1 MRIRIRHIRAV
12 RKKYEPIVFASERRV
27 QVNVVQK
34 GQRMKPNILL
44 LCLDSARPDRL
55 SCYGYGRRTTPNLD
69 ALAAQS
75 VLFRNAVANA
85 PWTVPSHASLFTGLH
100 TIDHRTFNS
109 RLPDDV
115 GPTMAEVL
123 RDVGYSTAA
132 VTANPWLTKHSGM
145 LRGFATS
152 IELPP
157 SSRRQGVSRARRGLS
172 IRAAKVLALLGV
184 RGSWLYP
191 EAREV
196 NGHVISLLRNARE
209 PFFLFANYMDTH
221 APYLPAWPHAAGWS
235 PTLGGAKARWDW
247 WTVYRK
253 HSPWDVLSDGRDD
266 LVKALGDLYDG
277 DLANTDGRL
286 GELIDW
292 VQSRR
297 WQRPVVLIVFSDHGE
312 NLGDHGL
319 VSHFGCLYDTLLRV
333 VLIISAPGLA
343 PAGVRIEAQVQ
354 LSDVMPSILRVLG
367 STWEREGPLYR
378 DRPSLLDMKAT
389 ADRDWS
395 AYAEYYPGSMTE
407 RWQRR
412 APRFDFSK
420 LDRAFRSI
428 RTSTHK
434 YIAASDGSAEL
445 FDIQRDPAERD
456 NLLVS
461 ANASEM
467 QRTADLLHRQLKRD
481 LPEPEWASHHEDE
494 EYEAE
499 AAEQLRGLGYL

>member
-1 MRIRIRHIRAV
+1 
-12 RKKYEPIVFASERRV
+12 
-27 QVNVVQK
+27 
-34 GQRMKPNILL
+34 
-44 LCLDSARPDRL
+44 
-55 SCYGYGRRTTPNLD
+55 
-69 ALAAQS
+69 
-75 VLFRNAVANA
+75 
-85 PWTVPSHASLFTGLH
+85 
-100 TIDHRTFNS
+100 
-109 RLPDDV
+109 
-115 GPTMAEVL
+115 MAEVL
-123 RDVGYSTAA
+123 RDTGYSTAA
-132 VTANPWLTKHSGM
+132 VTANPWLTRRSGM

-152 IELPP
+152 VELPP
-157 SSRRQGVSRARRGLS
+157 SSKRQGMSRFRKRLS

-191 EAREV
+191 EAKEV

-209 PFFLFANYMDTH
+209 PFFVFANYMDTH

-235 PTLGGAKARWDW
+235 PSLAGAKARWDW

-277 DLANTDGRL
+277 DLAQVDARL

-292 VQSRR
+292 LDSRS
-297 WQRPVVLIVFSDHGE
+297 WDRPLLLIVFSDHGE

-333 VLIISAPGLA
+333 VLIISAPELA
-343 PAGVRIEAQVQ
+343 PAGVGIQAQVQ
-354 LSDVMPSILRVLG
+354 LSDVMPSILSVLG
-367 STWEREGPLYR
+367 VTQERQGVLYR
-378 DRPSLLDMKAT
+378 DRPNLLDMEAM
-389 ADRDWS
+389 ADRDWP

-407 RWQRR
+407 RWRRR

-428 RTSTHK
+428 RTPTHK

-445 FDIQRDPAERD
+445 FDLQRDPAEC
-456 NLLVS
+456 
-461 ANASEM
+461 E
-467 QRTADLLHRQLKRD
+467 DLLASADDEAQSVAEPLQRQLNRD
-481 LPEPEWASHHEDE
+481 LPEPECGPHPEDG